1 MASKQTVSICIDK
14 LLDAM
19 NQNHPSFKKG
29 SDGRT
34 YVNLQIWTNDEA
46 DKFGNHISVQL
57 YDKDGNPKSTY
68 IGNGKIYNDKQS

>member
-1 MASKQTVSICIDK
+1 MASKQTVSICVEK

-34 YVNLQIWTNDEA
+34 YV
-46 DKFGNHISVQL
+46 
-57 YDKDGNPKSTY
+57 
-68 IGNGKIYNDKQS
+68 GNGKIYNDKQS